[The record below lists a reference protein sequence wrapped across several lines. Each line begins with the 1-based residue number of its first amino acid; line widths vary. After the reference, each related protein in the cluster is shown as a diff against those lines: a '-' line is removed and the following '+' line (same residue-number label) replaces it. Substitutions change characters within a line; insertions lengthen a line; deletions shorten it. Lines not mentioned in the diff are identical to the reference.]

1 MELSERIKKIKPSQ
15 TLTITAKA
23 NELKSKG
30 VDIINF
36 GAGEPDFDTPDYV
49 KEAAIK
55 ALKEGK
61 TKYSPA
67 GGIPELRKA
76 LSERIKE
83 KNGIE
88 YKPSEV
94 VVCPGAKMGLY
105 EIFSVILN
113 PGDEVIVPA
122 PYWVSYTEQIALN
135 DGVSRIVDLSE
146 ENGFVLT
153 VEQIEDAVS
162 ERTKALVLNTPS
174 NPTGAVV
181 PKKELERIAEFCL
194 TNNILIISDE
204 CYEEFS
210 YDEEHVSIASLSKE
224 VRYITFTVSAF
235 SKSYSMTGWRLG
247 WVAAPEKFS
256 KAIVDMQSQTIS
268 NPTTFI
274 QYGALEAL
282 KDGGEFPRR
291 MREEFIKRRDYI
303 VSALNSIEGVH
314 CILPQGAFYA
324 FPNVSKYTQD
334 IFEND
339 LKLTEY
345 LLEEAKVAV
354 VPGSAF
360 GKEGYI
366 RLSYA
371 TSMENIQKGVERIKH
386 TLEKLKKR

>member
-1 MELSERIKKIKPSQ
+1 MELSSRIRKIKPSP
-15 TLTITAKA
+15 TLAITAKA
-23 NELKSKG
+23 NELKAKG
-30 VDIINF
+30 IDIISF

-49 KEAAIK
+49 KEGAIK

-76 LSERIKE
+76 LSDRIKE
-83 KNGIE
+83 KNNIE
-88 YKPSEV
+88 YKPSEI

-105 EIFSVILN
+105 EIFAVLLN

-122 PYWVSYTEQIALN
+122 PYWVSYTEQIVLN
-135 DGVSRIVDLSE
+135 DGIAKVVDLSE

-153 VEQIEDAVS
+153 VDYIKDYITNK
-162 ERTKALVLNTPS
+162 TKAIILNTPS
-174 NPTGAVV
+174 NPTGAVI
-181 PKKELERIAEFCL
+181 PKKELERIAQFCL
-194 TNNILIISDE
+194 ENNIAIISDE
-204 CYEEFS
+204 CYEEFA

-224 VRYITFTVSAF
+224 VRDITFTVSAF

-247 WVAAPEKFS
+247 WVAAPEKFA
-256 KAIVDMQSQTIS
+256 KAIIDMQSQTIS

-282 KDGGEFPRR
+282 KDNGEFPKK
-291 MREEFIKRRDYI
+291 MRQEFIKRRNYI
-303 VSALNSIEGVH
+303 VESLNSIENVR
-314 CILPQGAFYA
+314 CTLPQGAFYA
-324 FPNVSKYTQD
+324 FPNVSYYTKNK
-334 IFEND
+334 FKND
-339 LKLTEY
+339 LELTEY

-360 GKEGYI
+360 GKDGYI

-371 TSMENIQKGVERIKH
+371 TSMENIQKGIQRIK
-386 TLEKLKKR
+386 TAIEKLI

>member
-1 MELSERIKKIKPSQ
+1 MQLSERIKKIKPSP
-15 TLTITAKA
+15 TLAITAKA

-30 VDIINF
+30 VDIISF

-49 KEAAIK
+49 KEGAVR

-83 KNGIE
+83 KNNIE
-88 YKPSEV
+88 YKPSEI

-105 EIFSVILN
+105 EIFAVLLN

-122 PYWVSYTEQIALN
+122 PYWVSYTEQIVIN
-135 DGVSRIVDLSE
+135 DGVPKIVDLSE

-153 VEQIEDAVS
+153 VDHIKDAVTPK
-162 ERTKALVLNTPS
+162 TKALVLNTPS
-174 NPTGAVV
+174 NPTGAVI
-181 PKKELERIAEFCL
+181 PKRELERIAQFCL
-194 TNNILIISDE
+194 ERNIAIISDE
-204 CYEEFS
+204 CYEEFA
-210 YDEEHVSIASLSKE
+210 YDEEHVSIGSLSKE
-224 VRYITFTVSAF
+224 VRDITFTVSAF

-247 WVAAPEKFS
+247 WVAAPEQFA

-282 KDGGEFPRR
+282 KDKGEFPAK
-291 MREEFIKRRDYI
+291 MRAEFIKRRNYI
-303 VSALNSIEGVH
+303 VDALNSIEKVN
-314 CILPQGAFYA
+314 CIMPQGAFYA
-324 FPNVSKYTQD
+324 FPNVAYYTQNR
-334 IFEND
+334 FKND
-339 LKLTEY
+339 LELTEY

-371 TSMENIQKGVERIKH
+371 TSMENIQKGVERIKLA
-386 TLEKLKKR
+386 LEKLL